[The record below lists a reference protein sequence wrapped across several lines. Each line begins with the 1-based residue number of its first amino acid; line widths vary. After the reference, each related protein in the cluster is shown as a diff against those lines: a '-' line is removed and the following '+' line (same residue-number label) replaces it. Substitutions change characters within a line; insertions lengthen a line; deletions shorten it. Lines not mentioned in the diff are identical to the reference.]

1 LSDLGTIAGA
11 SGLESAINLI
21 WAYNA
26 SLCAI
31 VPANRLLSGRI
42 PPSEKMPYVRLDPGE
57 GQESIVTNRTIYAT
71 HKITFHIWSDGTT
84 DVDLEIW
91 PLIRNAFSAMI
102 FDWGTGGVINMKWD
116 GPPSS
121 KQSTDPEIQAWVTTT
136 SFTCQ
141 TWQTRTDA
149 TNSWSSS
156 GA

>member
-1 LSDLGTIAGA
+1 MSDLGTIPGA
-11 SGLESAINLI
+11 TGLESALNLI
-21 WAYNA
+21 WADNSA
-26 SLCAI
+26 ICAI
-31 VPANRLLSGRI
+31 VPADRLLFGRI
-42 PPSEKMPYVRLDPGE
+42 PTSEKMPYVRLEPGD
-57 GQESIVTNRTIYAT
+57 GQESVITNRTIYAT
-71 HKITFHIWSDGTT
+71 HKVTFHIWSDGTS
-84 DVDLEIW
+84 DVDLQLW

-102 FDWGTGGVINMKWD
+102 FDWVTGGVTNMKWD

-121 KQSTDPEIQAWVTTT
+121 RQTTNPEIQAWETTM